1 MNGNEPTSSS
11 PPGSLERFLEVASDF
26 QLGALETEQPRAE
39 TADLSRMAR
48 EDLGAAVEILKGIDE
63 GALAQLE
70 GYLPQIEV
78 LAKAI
83 GETLTRGKRI
93 FLCGCGATG
102 RLSISLE
109 FLRGRDCSARDLRG
123 R

>member
-63 GALAQLE
+63 AALAQLE

-83 GETLTRGKRI
+83 EI
-93 FLCGCGATG
+93 G
-102 RLSISLE
+102 RAS
-109 FLRGRDCSARDLRG
+109 GRERV
-123 R
+123 